1 MSNGQNP
8 DFLLEVGENHIFIY
22 NPRFEFVL
30 AYVLKILKFLTL
42 SSSFMDPFKI

>member
-30 AYVLKILKFLTL
+30 AYVLKIPQISYIKQQLYG
-42 SSSFMDPFKI
+42 SIKI